1 MRWWFPYSFLVF
13 AWIMGC
19 SAAREVGAV
28 SERTTVYVVRHAEK
42 ASNDLDAPLSP
53 SGVVRADAL
62 AERLSD
68 AGVQRVYASEVQRTQ
83 RTVAPLAERN
93 GLSVEVV
100 PALAIDDLVG
110 RILRED
116 RGRVVLVAGH
126 DHTVPAIVQKLSGQA
141 VEAIPA
147 QVFDRLYK
155 VVITAD
161 GTAEVTVSQ
170 YGAITP

>member
-1 MRWWFPYSFLVF
+1 MRWWFPFSFFVF

-19 SAAREVGAV
+19 SAAREVGEV

-42 ASNDLDAPLSP
+42 SSSDFDAPLSP
-53 SGVVRADAL
+53 AGVERAEAL
-62 AERLSD
+62 AERLSG

-141 VEAIPA
+141 VEAIPP

-155 VVITAD
+155 VVLGSD
-161 GTAEVTVSQ
+161 GVAELTLSR

>member
-1 MRWWFPYSFLVF
+1 M
-13 AWIMGC
+13 
-19 SAAREVGAV
+19 
-28 SERTTVYVVRHAEK
+28 
-42 ASNDLDAPLSP
+42 
-53 SGVVRADAL
+53 
-62 AERLSD
+62 
-68 AGVQRVYASEVQRTQ
+68 
-83 RTVAPLAERN
+83 
-93 GLSVEVV
+93 EVV

>member
-62 AERLSD
+62 AERLSMP
-68 AGVQRVYASEVQRTQ
+68 VYSGSMPRKCN
-83 RTVAPLAERN
+83 APSAR
-93 GLSVEVV
+93 
-100 PALAIDDLVG
+100 
-110 RILRED
+110 
-116 RGRVVLVAGH
+116 
-126 DHTVPAIVQKLSGQA
+126 
-141 VEAIPA
+141 
-147 QVFDRLYK
+147 
-155 VVITAD
+155 
-161 GTAEVTVSQ
+161 
-170 YGAITP
+170 